1 MEDIME
7 YLKDTE
13 ATIFVNPSYNEAII
27 GVTTDDRAVY
37 DYDLMVESL
46 NKQDNISW
54 DEAQEFIDYNAVRS
68 LPYMPNAPVIIMRK
82 ENL

>member
-1 MEDIME
+1 ME

-13 ATIFVNPSYNEAII
+13 ATIFVNPNYNEAII
-27 GVTTDDRAVY
+27 GATTDGRAVY

-46 NKQDNISW
+46 SKQDNISW